1 MTGDDGGAQAS
12 GSQPLAGLLRA
23 HWSSRQPQV
32 SLRSTARRLGIAHT
46 TLGRWLDGTLVPSVE
61 QVVALA
67 DALKI
72 TGRPR
77 EDLLQV
83 ARWASVR
90 RGTTGLFGVSDQ
102 VAETL
107 EIESRATGVAE
118 WSPLRIPDLLQT
130 PHYARTTEKGDVH
143 SSTLKLGRQ
152 SALLEGDGKKYE
164 VYLGMPALTSRVG
177 GAPVMAEQV
186 ERLITVTDRG
196 PTRLRLVPP
205 DLDWHDGQ
213 LGPFVLYEQED
224 GPGVVHIQHIGGV
237 STYLTQHEVVARYR
251 SLLAELDDLALSREQ
266 TRGHLEDVLQA
277 LGGPDRPPSVR
288 R

>member
-1 MTGDDGGAQAS
+1 MADDDGGPQAS
-12 GSQPLAGLLRA
+12 GLGPLASLLRA
-23 HWSSRQPQV
+23 HWASRQPQV

-46 TLGRWLDGTLVPSVE
+46 TLGRWLDGSLVPSAE
-61 QVVALA
+61 QVIALA

-83 ARWASVR
+83 AQWASVR
-90 RGTTGLFGVSDQ
+90 RGTTGLFGISDQ

-130 PHYARTTEKGDVH
+130 PRYARTTEKGDFH

-152 SALLEGDGKKYE
+152 SALLEGDGKTYE

-177 GAPVMAEQV
+177 GALVMAEQI
-186 ERLITVTDRG
+186 ERLITAADRG
-196 PTRLRLVPP
+196 STKLRLVPE

-213 LGPFVLYEQED
+213 LGPFVLYEQAD
-224 GPGVVHIQHIGGV
+224 GPGVVHIKHLGV
-237 STYLTQHEVVARYR
+237 STYLTHHDVVARYR
-251 SLLAELDDLALSREQ
+251 SLLAELAELALSREQ
-266 TRGHLEDVLQA
+266 TRQHLEDVLQGLTRA
-277 LGGPDRPPSVR
+277 NRPRSAPR
-288 R
+288 